1 MSEEEAAMHV
11 KRLRPTSAPA
21 RVGLLLL
28 ALFAAG
34 CEEQIEPVD
43 IGSKDFTENML
54 LAEMMAQLIQREGI
68 PVQRSI
74 PLGSTFE
81 NFESLK
87 RGLIDLYP
95 DYNGTGLILLG
106 QTPISDGDEATA
118 RVEDLYGD
126 LGLDWLGRFGFSNDY
141 VLVMRPERAGELGA
155 ETISDL
161 GGLPGVS
168 FAIDEEFAQRPI
180 DGLGALVRR
189 YGLREGEVLRFPNTK
204 EGKDQTVQA
213 LLEGEVDVA
222 ELYRTDAHI
231 AQYGLA
237 VLEDDLG
244 FFPVY
249 EAAPLV
255 RRDTAARF
263 PRLSAALE
271 RLEGKITAEAM
282 REMNAA
288 VEFGGETVD
297 NVAVGFLMEQDLLPE
312 GTASATSVERLVI
325 AAEGGT
331 SLSGAAGAALR
342 AARTAFPERA
352 VEVTTVPDP
361 VAAVESGAARLGV
374 ATSEAFFVLE
384 DGQPV
389 RGTGA
394 EALGVVGYELA
405 HLITRGGGPA
415 SLEEVR
421 TLGVG
426 EEGAG
431 ADRIAQMVLA
441 GLGLED
447 QVSLVKGGPEDLRA
461 QFDALRKG
469 LVDALL
475 VMAAEGDQAVVDMMQ
490 GANLRLL
497 PLGAWTQ
504 GNAAI
509 RFSFLR
515 PARIPAGVYPGQP
528 EAMETISAQIVLV
541 GPSSEREGIGAQ
553 GPNTVGAAPTQP
565 LAPTS
570 IRQLNEALGSDE
582 LVHPAL
588 PTAPALRPVLAA
600 DSQQGMIIEPWEALV
615 NLAVIVLLAYL
626 FYLLIAKPRQEIHEA
641 GRQRPSMGD

>member
-1 MSEEEAAMHV
+1 MRANRANH
-11 KRLRPTSAPA
+11 LRPAAALT
-21 RVGLLLL
+21 L
-28 ALFAAG
+28 ACLVVACLAAAG
-34 CEEQIEPVD
+34 CEERIDPVD
-43 IGSKDFTENML
+43 IGSKNFTENML
-54 LAEMMAQLIQREGI
+54 LAEMMAQLVQQEGV
-68 PVQRSI
+68 PVKRSI

-87 RGLIDLYP
+87 QGIIDLYP

-106 QTPISDGDEATA
+106 QTPIADGDEATA
-118 RVEDLYGD
+118 RVEELYGD
-126 LGLDWLGRFGFSNDY
+126 LGLDWLPRFGFSNDY
-141 VLVMRPERAGELGA
+141 VLAMRPERAAALGI
-155 ETISDL
+155 ETIADL
-161 GGLPGVS
+161 GEMSEVS

-204 EGKDQTVQA
+204 EGKDQIVQA
-213 LLEGEVDVA
+213 LLEGEVEVA
-222 ELYRTDAHI
+222 ELFRTDGYI
-231 AQYGLA
+231 AQYEFT
-237 VLEDDLG
+237 VLEDDLA

-249 EAAPLV
+249 QAAPLV
-255 RRDTAARF
+255 RRDTLARF

-271 RLEGKITAEAM
+271 RLEGQISADAM

-288 VEFGGETVD
+288 VEFGGEAVETV
-297 NVAVGFLMEQDLLPE
+297 AARFLAEQELLPE
-312 GTASATSVERLVI
+312 GAPPAAQVEDLQI
-325 AAEGGT
+325 AVEAGS
-331 SLSGAAGAALR
+331 SLSGAAGVAWR
-342 AARTAFPERA
+342 AARTVFPERA
-352 VEVTTVPDP
+352 VEVMPAADP

-374 ATSEAFFVLE
+374 ATSEAFFAVD

-389 RGTGA
+389 RATSA
-394 EALGVVGYELA
+394 EALGVLGYELA
-405 HLITRGGGPA
+405 HLITRQRGPA
-415 SLEEVR
+415 SLDEVG

-447 QVSLVKGGPEDLRA
+447 EVSLVKGGAQDLQA
-461 QFDALRKG
+461 QLEALRKG

-475 VMAAEGDQAVVDMMQ
+475 VMAPQGDPTVADTMRS
-490 GANLRLL
+490 GDLRLL
-497 PLGAWTQ
+497 PLGAWTE

-515 PARIPAGVYPGQP
+515 PARIPAGVYPGQT
-528 EAMETISAQIVLV
+528 EAIDTISAQIVLV
-541 GPSSEREGIGAQ
+541 GPSSQREAIGAQ

-565 LAPTS
+565 LAATS

-588 PTAPALRPVLAA
+588 PTAPALRPELATDA
-600 DSQQGMIIEPWEALV
+600 EQGITIDPWAALV
-615 NLAVIVLLAYL
+615 NLVVLVLIGYL
-626 FYLLIAKPRQEIHEA
+626 FYLLVAKPRHELERAA
-641 GRQRPSMGD
+641 GAEPQPPSVGD